1 MSWRTFCLSSTT
13 GSCGDHSWTSG
24 TEPVRLWTKIP
35 LTIDVPYVVDVEIL
49 WLNGNLRLGEIS
61 NLEIRNPEEGVGTE
75 EVLTVGPEHLPDLN
89 ITLTS
94 VVVKDLGITI
104 EEEEV
109 YVTEPERLL
118 ELETTF
124 RPVGIQNL
132 GVSLDLEE
140 VLIPKEV
147 SEPKVIVVSEE
158 VQGLKEVIDSE
169 EATNPEVSVDS

>member
-1 MSWRTFCLSSTT
+1 M
-13 GSCGDHSWTSG
+13 
-24 TEPVRLWTKIP
+24 
-35 LTIDVPYVVDVEIL
+35 
-49 WLNGNLRLGEIS
+49 
-61 NLEIRNPEEGVGTE
+61 
-75 EVLTVGPEHLPDLN
+75 
-89 ITLTS
+89 
-94 VVVKDLGITI
+94 
-104 EEEEV
+104 
-109 YVTEPERLL
+109 TEPERLL